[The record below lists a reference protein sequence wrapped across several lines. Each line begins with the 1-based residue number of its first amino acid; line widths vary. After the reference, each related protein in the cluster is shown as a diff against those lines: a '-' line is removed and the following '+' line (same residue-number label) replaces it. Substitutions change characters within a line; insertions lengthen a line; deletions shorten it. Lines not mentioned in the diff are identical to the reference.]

1 MQRFLATYNE
11 MSQCGVGITTH
22 APLHGY
28 NQNAMFAE
36 TVQDELGFCPI
47 SAPFARP
54 GDFRPNHRKTT
65 EAVGRLRRGG
75 VMLESISLAAG
86 LSWAAGLRLYLT
98 VLLAGVCASFGLIHL
113 PSALQGL
120 ASPWLIATALVFAL
134 IEFFADKIPAFDS
147 LWDAV
152 HTLIRIPAGGLLA
165 AGALG
170 HADPKVVFAVALSGS
185 VLAGAAHLTK
195 AGARA
200 IINLSSE
207 RASGRIASVAE
218 ELLVIGGLALAFC
231 APLVFL
237 ALLAAFL
244 LLAIWA
250 LPRLWRGIQG
260 GWRGMALHMVHST
273 VQPVSSLR
281 SLRGK
286 RD

>member
-1 MQRFLATYNE
+1 
-11 MSQCGVGITTH
+11 
-22 APLHGY
+22 
-28 NQNAMFAE
+28 
-36 TVQDELGFCPI
+36 
-47 SAPFARP
+47 
-54 GDFRPNHRKTT
+54 
-65 EAVGRLRRGG
+65 
-75 VMLESISLAAG
+75 MLESIALAAG

-113 PSALQGL
+113 PIALQGL

-185 VLAGAAHLTK
+185 VLAGAAHLTS
-195 AGARA
+195 G
-200 IINLSSE
+200 

-218 ELLVIGGLALAFC
+218 ELLVIGGLALAFY
-231 APLVFL
+231 APLLFL

-273 VQPVSSLR
+273 VQPVPSLR